1 MVPDVY
7 SAHDREGGRSLFAP
21 SMGPAETHT
30 HTLVPEKR
38 YLAAAK
44 ATFDNVELSGG
55 LSQPV
60 MGKVCDGV
68 KDSGLSGD

>member
-1 MVPDVY
+1 
-7 SAHDREGGRSLFAP
+7 
-21 SMGPAETHT
+21 MGPAETHT